1 MRKKKE
7 ISVIPYFFKNIN
19 TIVGIVLIWRGI
31 WHLLNEVDVYIF
43 NENPLWTAIG
53 GIVIGFLMLYLPDH
67 DLKEIE
73 KM

>member
-1 MRKKKE
+1 MQKKKSV
-7 ISVIPYFFKNIN
+7 SVIPYFIKNIN

-31 WHLLNEVDVYIF
+31 WHVLNAIDIYLF
-43 NENPLWTAIG
+43 NNNTMWTAVG
-53 GIVIGFLMLYLPDH
+53 GIIVGFLMLYLPDH